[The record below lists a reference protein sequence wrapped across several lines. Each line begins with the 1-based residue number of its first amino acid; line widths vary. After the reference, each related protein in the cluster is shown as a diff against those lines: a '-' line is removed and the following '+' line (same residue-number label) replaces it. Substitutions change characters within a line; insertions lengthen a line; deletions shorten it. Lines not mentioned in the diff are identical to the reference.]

1 MTLLAKYSPIIPLRL
16 RIPRV
21 SKILISKRIVVSL
34 SSLSALLAK
43 FIATATSAG
52 VRTSIPSYA
61 TLASGFKIYSL
72 SIDDILRIQK
82 ASFGKER
89 GHGVIIG
96 IKAQHSPP
104 DNNLLCS
111 PSSRSVNTH

>member
-1 MTLLAKYSPIIPLRL
+1 M
-16 RIPRV
+16 
-21 SKILISKRIVVSL
+21 
-34 SSLSALLAK
+34 
-43 FIATATSAG
+43 
-52 VRTSIPSYA
+52 
-61 TLASGFKIYSL
+61 LASGFKIYSL

-104 DNNLLCS
+104 QTTTFILALK
-111 PSSRSVNTH
+111 